1 MTEEKT
7 GIDISDSVVMGNV
20 QQNIL
25 KIGEC
30 PSCSASNVKVMKCQD
45 KQCTSKQFCEL
56 CHINCRYSEG
66 SSTRFDSG
74 VGLGPLCSECL
85 DAKFAAWKKRLEQLE
100 RERLERERLE
110 REILASRARYEQ
122 EKLAIEAQE
131 AQETRERLARE
142 ARYEQ
147 ERLERERLERIEQ
160 ERLERV
166 RILKKN
172 KLLKK
177 TSITII
183 IAVYIVV
190 VYISSLPEGLWDGQW
205 YTDGVLDD
213 EGFRVFM
220 SGICCAPILVSPLL
234 VIYSFVFPYA
244 DGSSIFD

>member
-1 MTEEKT
+1 VARLTEEKT
-7 GIDISDSVVMGNV
+7 GIDISDSVVMGDV

-25 KIGEC
+25 KTDVC
-30 PSCSASNVKVMKCQD
+30 PSCSASNVRVMKCQEVG
-45 KQCTSKQFCEL
+45 CTSKQFCEL

-100 RERLERERLE
+100 R
-110 REILASRARYEQ
+110 
-122 EKLAIEAQE
+122 
-131 AQETRERLARE
+131 
-142 ARYEQ
+142 